1 MGAIPTL
8 GIALVP
14 RAIARLAVTHPE
26 VHIDLH
32 EGSTPALVERV
43 GAGTLDLAVV
53 AERPAGREQDFGALR
68 PERFIVD
75 PMRVAV
81 PASHRLAGRRR
92 VGVGELRDEPWIVGR
107 PTEDGEPIFETWPS
121 LKSPRVA
128 FAAHGW
134 PARLGLVAAGLGIA
148 LIPGLAAPSVPSGVV
163 VIDIDDPQ
171 HDARPERRDGHR
183 RGRAAGRGGDGRG
196 AAGRGRSLRHA
207 PPNRSSGLP
216 LLVRDVALERA
227 DDLVAVQLADVVG
240 LLGDAD
246 EEAAAQGAE
255 QADDVGGRGV
265 GELEGVG
272 DLARLDDDDVRDLE
286 DRAEQRRAE
295 LVQPPGALAV
305 GVAVDQAEGD
315 RVVVAVLAGA
325 PDAPEVRARD
335 GALAGEGGGE
345 VVVGAVVDDPD
356 DDRRACRPRGSDD
369 SEPRFHQRAH

>member
-1 MGAIPTL
+1 MALTLDGLEVLRSAATLRSFSAAGHALGYSQSAVSRKIAALEDAVGAALFERAPRGVRLTEAGEVLLEHSTTALDELDTARTSIAQIGERTAGGLSVGAIPTL

-171 HDARPERRDGHR
+171 HTRDPSGVTVT
-183 RGRAAGRGGDGRG
+183 AAN
-196 AAGRGRSLRHA
+196 A
-207 PPNRSSGLP
+207 PPAAAAM
-216 LLVRDVALERA
+216 VAALRA
-227 DDLVAVQLADVVG
+227 
-240 LLGDAD
+240 
-246 EEAAAQGAE
+246 EAARFAM
-255 QADDVGGRGV
+255 
-265 GELEGVG
+265 
-272 DLARLDDDDVRDLE
+272 
-286 DRAEQRRAE
+286 RR
-295 LVQPPGALAV
+295 PPG
-305 GVAVDQAEGD
+305 E
-315 RVVVAVLAGA
+315 
-325 PDAPEVRARD
+325 
-335 GALAGEGGGE
+335 
-345 VVVGAVVDDPD
+345 
-356 DDRRACRPRGSDD
+356 RPPATRT
-369 SEPRFHQRAH
+369 